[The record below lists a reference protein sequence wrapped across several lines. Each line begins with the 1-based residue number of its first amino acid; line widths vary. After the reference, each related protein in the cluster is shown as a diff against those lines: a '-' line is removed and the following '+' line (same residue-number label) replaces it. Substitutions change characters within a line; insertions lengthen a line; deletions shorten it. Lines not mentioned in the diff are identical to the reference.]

1 MSYNRLHTEK
11 LANLYWAGEASPE
24 QEGELLRLCAN
35 SHFCDDFSELAFY
48 LQSLEAHKEIE
59 VPKNLTKNILNQTT
73 QKPGTLKPLLWFSGI
88 AATLALIIWILPA
101 QQNQQYTDEEV
112 QKAYQETKNALF
124 LISNKMEKGN
134 HYVLKLGEFEKNQ
147 EKLMNKKTSATAEN
161 KNK

>member
-1 MSYNRLHTEK
+1 MKYNRLHIKK

-24 QEGELLRLCAN
+24 QEGELAHLCGDA
-35 SHFCDDFSELAFY
+35 HFCDDFPELAFY
-48 LQSLEAHKEIE
+48 LQSLEGHQEIE
-59 VPKNLTKNILNQTT
+59 VPKNLTKSILNQTT

-101 QQNQQYTDEEV
+101 QQNHQYTDEEV

-124 LISNKMEKGN
+124 LISNKMEEGN
-134 HYVLKLGEFEKNQ
+134 HYALKLGEFEKNQ
-147 EKLMNKKTSATAEN
+147 EKIMNTKKTNT